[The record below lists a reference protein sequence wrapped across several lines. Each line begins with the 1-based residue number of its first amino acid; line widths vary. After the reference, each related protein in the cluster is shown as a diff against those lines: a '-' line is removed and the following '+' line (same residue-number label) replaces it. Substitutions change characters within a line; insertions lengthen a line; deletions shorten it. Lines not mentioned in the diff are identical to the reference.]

1 MTSMKTIL
9 LGSAA
14 AIVATGAAQAADIP
28 MKAKKAP
35 AVQYVEVCPAFGK
48 GFYRLPGSDI
58 CMQNFG
64 FVHINFGYSP
74 AVDAFDAQ
82 KGNYIRSGNNDTMG
96 WQWSARPGW
105 DFRAPTEFG
114 TLRTVIQLRFDERYG
129 IMSRTG
135 PQSAAGASDTEN
147 SHSHYEAQKA
157 YIEWAGFLVGKS
169 DSQYDYFS
177 ESDVIST
184 VGGSP
189 KATQHM
195 QLTYIWSLPGGT
207 MATIGLEDP
216 HSHDAGVL
224 NGKRN
229 PAFGGTISLSH
240 ASTQGPARA
249 FDVVGTL
256 STKQGWGSAKISAA
270 AHNLSIISGPT
281 GSTISCLIPGAPGVT
296 TGKGSCP
303 TKSAW
308 GWGVL
313 GGITFKL
320 PQWGPKDQILFEAS
334 YGDGALNYAG
344 VNTDADNHPYS
355 FQRAGQWSGGLLRQD
370 YDANIY
376 DNGSGGL
383 TIDKEKATSLVGQL
397 RHYWTPM
404 LRSNLTAAETWLR
417 PGSLTK
423 QTTLTN
429 GGRGNAHVFDI
440 AGNLIWGEKAK
451 TAEIGVEVLYKKVNQ
466 DLPAGQTAAVD
477 LPFGIDQNPS
487 QWGVVGYI
495 GRDY

>member
-58 CMQNFG
+58 CMKNFG
-64 FVHINFGYSP
+64 YLKVDFAYSP

-82 KGNYIRSGNNDTMG
+82 KGNYIAKANNDEMG
-96 WQWSARPGW
+96 WQFQTRPGW

-129 IMSRTG
+129 VMNRAG
-135 PQSAAGASDTEN
+135 PQNSSSASDTEN
-147 SHSHYEAQKA
+147 SHSHYEAYP
-157 YIEWAGFLVGKS
+157 YIEWAGFLIGKAG
-169 DSQYDYFS
+169 SQFDYFS
-177 ESDVIST
+177 DHDVLNA
-184 VGGSP
+184 VGGSE
-189 KATQHM
+189 KETQHM
-195 QLTYIWSLPGGT
+195 QFTYIWSLPGGT
-207 MATIGLEDP
+207 KATIGLEDRD
-216 HSHDAGVL
+216 SHDAGVL

-296 TGKGSCP
+296 NAKGSCP

-308 GWGVL
+308 GYAVL

-334 YGDGALNYAG
+334 HGDGAIVYAG
-344 VNTDADNHPYS
+344 VVSKTDYRPYA
-355 FQRAGQWSGGLLRQD
+355 FARHGEWSGGLLRQD

-383 TIDKEKATSLVGQL
+383 TIDKEKATSLIGQL

-404 LRSNLTAAETWLR
+404 LRSNLTAAEVWLR

-477 LPFGIDQNPS
+477 LPAGIAQNPS
-487 QWGVVGYI
+487 QWGVDVQI
-495 GRDY
+495 RRDY